1 MAKDKKANKVEKT
14 IDPYTGEEKPV
25 PEDADKFIEVVP
37 TDNDD
42 RRREDYLSD
51 EETSMDSYTADADA
65 DATADLISSYTD
77 NEDIKE
83 DFADRQHLGAAGR
96 KVLEE
101 ELDEHNSKSPKLS
114 GGDVDAAW
122 ERADA
127 AGEETVGGTAPTPDQ
142 DSVDELGR
150 AAGLTY
156 ADDEPLQGEEKLL
169 KRDRNRA
176 ELEPPTDNEEE
187 DTDEDDYLT
196 EE

>member
-1 MAKDKKANKVEKT
+1 MAKDTKDKKVEKT
-14 IDPYTGEEKPV
+14 IDAYTGEEKPV

-51 EETSMDSYTADADA
+51 EETSMDTYAADADA

-122 ERADA
+122 ERADVG
-127 AGEETVGGTAPTPDQ
+127 GEETVGGTAPTPDQ

-156 ADDEPLQGEEKLL
+156 ADDEPLQGGEKLL
-169 KRDRNRA
+169 KRDRHRA

-187 DTDEDDYLT
+187 DTDEEDYLT

>member
-1 MAKDKKANKVEKT
+1 MAKDEKDKREEKT

-42 RRREDYLSD
+42 RRGENYLSN
-51 EETSMDSYTADADA
+51 EESSMDSYAADADA
-65 DATADLISSYTD
+65 DAVAEQTASYTD
-77 NEDIKE
+77 DEDIKE
-83 DFADRQHLGAAGR
+83 EFADRQHLGAAGR

-114 GGDVDAAW
+114 GGDIDAAW
-122 ERADA
+122 EGADV

-142 DSVDELGR
+142 DSVDELGQ

-187 DTDEDDYLT
+187 DTDEEDDLT